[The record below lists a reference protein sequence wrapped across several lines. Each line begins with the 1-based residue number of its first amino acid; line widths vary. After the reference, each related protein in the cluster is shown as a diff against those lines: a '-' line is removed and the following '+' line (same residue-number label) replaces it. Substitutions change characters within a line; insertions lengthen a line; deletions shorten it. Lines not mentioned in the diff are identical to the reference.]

1 MIISESTSPL
11 KGSPMTTS
19 YKKTRS
25 SLRIANKFR
34 QSNMEEV
41 YQERQ
46 SNMDE
51 VCQKRR
57 KMGPGR
63 CKPYFDQ
70 IRVLT
75 RELNSKIEIQK
86 KLKASYEKSLQNVKE
101 ILSSASFLRKSAS
114 KDVDHC
120 RTHIEQ
126 IKAAVRQRGSA
137 CTDKLV
143 GEFCVDFWQSGTED
157 EKKVNGLLTMEK
169 SAIFECIMK
178 ARLEHEAYQ
187 KRLEENEMIEQ
198 ACKRN
203 MEEKTTDLE
212 KIEGQIIGVNSV
224 IAELQSA
231 LAIQE
236 KYRRKLGNLRVSKK
250 MKLGGCSLY
259 PRPVSHPILGAK
271 SVETHDTQI
280 VINVSPCPVCS
291 LAFERETMDIIVA
304 SCGHTFHPFCLVC
317 DGNLLNK
324 CPKCLCQMT
333 EMWLKSFGVV
343 EEGTS
348 ISHSHSWQK
357 TTEKFNA
364 SSRGM
369 LNKYFVHSLL

>member
-1 MIISESTSPL
+1 
-11 KGSPMTTS
+11 
-19 YKKTRS
+19 
-25 SLRIANKFR
+25 
-34 QSNMEEV
+34 MEEV

-157 EKKVNGLLTMEK
+157 EKKVNELLTMEK
-169 SAIFECIMK
+169 SAIFEFIMK
-178 ARLEHEAYQ
+178 ARLEYEAYQ

-236 KYRRKLGNLRVSKK
+236 KYRRKLGNQ
-250 MKLGGCSLY
+250 MELGGCSLY
-259 PRPVSHPILGAK
+259 PRPVSHPILGAE

-348 ISHSHSWQK
+348 ISHSHSSFGVVEEGTSISHSHSWQK

-369 LNKYFVHSLL
+369 LNKYFVHSQLI